1 MTKSRVIPKEKTQ
14 EIARPVKRSETNGPE
29 QGTKTGHG
37 GVAALERGL
46 LILRAFE
53 TGRRSLTLNEL
64 SKATG
69 LYKST
74 ILRLLESLIRFG
86 YVSRSEDG
94 SYRLGATVFVLG
106 RHYQAFLDRR
116 DLIERSLKRLVGETG
131 ETASFY
137 IREGNG
143 DICLYRRESLHPV
156 RDGGVRAG
164 DRLPIDGSA
173 GSFVL
178 DIFSRRHQVAG
189 GDPDRYR
196 LVFSR
201 CSKRFPGVSALIC
214 PVFGIDNGLSGILVL
229 SGPESRFGTEH
240 VSRCAEVLLGE
251 SEDLTRILGGDFSYD
266 GVEIFEFY

>member
-1 MTKSRVIPKEKTQ
+1 MHVL
-14 EIARPVKRSETNGPE
+14 RSETNRPE
-29 QGTKTGHG
+29 QGAKTGHG

-53 TGRRSLTLNEL
+53 TGQRSLTLNEL

-86 YVSRSEDG
+86 YVSRSDDG

-106 RHYQAFLDRR
+106 QHYQASLDRH
-116 DLIERSLKRLVGETG
+116 DLIERSLKRLVNETG
-131 ETASFY
+131 ETAAFY

-143 DICLYRRESLHPV
+143 DICLYRCESLHPV

-178 DIFSRRHQVAG
+178 DFFSRHRQAAKE
-189 GDPDRYR
+189 DRDRYR

-214 PVFGIDNGLSGILVL
+214 PVFGIDNHLSGILIL
-229 SGPESRFGTEH
+229 SGPESRFDEDH
-240 VSRCAEVLLGE
+240 VSRSAEALLGE
-251 SEDLTRILGGDFSYD
+251 SKDLTRILGGDFPYD
-266 GVEIFEFY
+266 GAEIFEFH